1 MAAFACKYICNECT
15 ISLSAAVTPALAML
29 IGVQELD
36 ASLLPTHLLPF
47 PLLSV
52 RLTSLRQRG
61 AASQQEKDG
70 KE

>member
-1 MAAFACKYICNECT
+1 
-15 ISLSAAVTPALAML
+15 ML

-70 KE
+70 KEWCIAVLLSLYAHDIDEYDY